1 MLGDCFGDRVGA
13 GFREV
18 VYHRSSVVGE
28 GIEFDDREVSF
39 RERPGLIE
47 EDSRGVL
54 GVLDR
59 LDGLVSIGQKA
70 KVSEIEENVKKK
82 Q

>member
-1 MLGDCFGDRVGA
+1 MLGYCFGDRVGA

-18 VYHRSSVVGE
+18 VYQRSGVVGE

-47 EDSRGVL
+47 EDGCGVL
-54 GVLDR
+54 GILDG
-59 LDGLVSIGQKA
+59 LDGLVFHRARKVG
-70 KVSEIEENVKKK
+70 VSEI
-82 Q
+82 